1 MASGETVSQSVEEY
15 LQAIRRLSLLPGR
28 VSTTRLA
35 RQLGVTPA
43 SVTGMLHRLADLGL
57 ISYRRYRRISLT
69 PEGEHLAQ
77 GLIRRHRLTE
87 RLLTNLL
94 DVPLHEAH
102 QEACRLEHAV
112 SPALESRLADKLGA
126 FAACPHGHP
135 IDASRAEAG
144 RSLLEAPLQRP
155 LTIVSIEDESPEA
168 VRHLAERGLLPGAS
182 IEVISRDPRDDA
194 LVLDVGGRTEA
205 LGRRV
210 AAGIRVRSHRRKR

>member
-1 MASGETVSQSVEEY
+1 VASGETVSQSVEEY
-15 LQAIRRLSLLPGR
+15 LQAIQRLSLLPGR

-57 ISYRRYRRISLT
+57 ISYRRYRRIALT
-69 PEGEHLAQ
+69 PEGERLAQ

-144 RSLLEAPLQRP
+144 QSLLEAPLQRP

-182 IEVISRDPRDDA
+182 VEVISRDPRDDA
-194 LVLDVGGRTEA
+194 LVLDVGGQTEA

-210 AAGIRVRSHRRKR
+210 AAGIRVRAERRKR